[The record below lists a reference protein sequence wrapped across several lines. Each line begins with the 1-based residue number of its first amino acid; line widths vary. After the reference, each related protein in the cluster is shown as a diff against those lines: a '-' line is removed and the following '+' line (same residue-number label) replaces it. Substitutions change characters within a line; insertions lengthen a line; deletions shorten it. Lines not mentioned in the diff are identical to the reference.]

1 MNGDETHKRGLVCV
15 RVGGGVAV
23 RYDEESLEI
32 STDALYALE
41 AIAIERERLTI
52 RLAELDGAEDAIRKR
67 YREVFV

>member
-1 MNGDETHKRGLVCV
+1 MNGDNGFKRGLMCV
-15 RVGGGVAV
+15 RVGGGVAI

-41 AIAIERERLTI
+41 AIAVERERLTM